1 MPALQLNPDNMVV
14 AGKIKEVLEQRI
26 GSDRF
31 CMWFGN
37 RVQFLFDG
45 DQLSVVVEGEFA
57 RERLRRNY
65 FRAIESAAAETLQ
78 RLVTVCLVLPGER
91 DGMLTAGVSSDD
103 AIDHSREMQPDE
115 FPEATDLSG
124 QDRLD
129 RPMKSLPVRHA
140 SVADRSPGE
149 RRGGGP
155 APLYQ
160 FAMAS
165 ATEPRHSQR
174 VSNFSNQGTTSKMQ
188 PVYDRN
194 EPAGTAS
201 PKRNQLRR
209 PSLRVLS
216 EPTTPDAVS
225 ANPPIAMATAPESSS
240 RNTAAVSAAVAAP
253 QLAGQV
259 SVDSGAASGR
269 PGRTTSSRQAS
280 PSSAA
285 RRSAPTTRSVK
296 GGPETAAAHAPA
308 QQQGALT
315 FANFV
320 SGTSNTLATTAAKL
334 LAGEPIGS
342 APLCF
347 WGATGTGKTHL
358 LSAIRHELR
367 SRYRLGRVLMMSA
380 EEFTNDFLSCVRG
393 TGLPAFRKRYRDV
406 DALLIDNVQF
416 LGGKN
421 ATVREMMYTID
432 TILSRRRPL
441 VMAADRPPLEIT
453 GLSSDLAGRM
463 SSGLVCG
470 INPLDLE
477 LRRNL
482 LRVHAQRSYL
492 PWDEETI
499 ELLAQRISGDG
510 RAVQGIVQ
518 MVSML
523 QRMYRRMP
531 TLDEIVSQAG
541 ELLQRGPK
549 VVALADVEKA
559 VCTAFGLTANELR
572 SDSKSRNVSQPRILA
587 MYLSRQHTTAA
598 FAEIGRYY
606 GDRNHSTVIAAH
618 RRVEDWIKLG
628 QAVGGR
634 GPKNLKVQDAIAA
647 VENLLRIG

>member
-1 MPALQLNPDNMVV
+1 MPALHQNPDNMAV

-31 CMWFGN
+31 GLWFGQ
-37 RVQFLFDG
+37 RVSFCFDG
-45 DQLSVVVEGEFA
+45 QRLVVIVDGEFA

-78 RLVTVCLVLPGER
+78 RLVEVSLVLPSEQ
-91 DGMLTAGVSSDD
+91 DAMLALAGTD
-103 AIDHSREMQPDE
+103 
-115 FPEATDLSG
+115 PEATPDASANAQAEVIAAANEGDIGAGEDIRVNRSVQPIGRGGQRSPYGDARLEPRRLADSGSDILPADDSPADGSLGGHLPAESGLSRQEQG
-124 QDRLD
+124 E
-129 RPMKSLPVRHA
+129 RPMKSTSSLA
-140 SVADRSPGE
+140 
-149 RRGGGP
+149 GGP
-155 APLYQ
+155 RPSRHGVRPAAADGPQPLSQ
-160 FAMAS
+160 LALRS

-174 VSNFSNQGTTSKMQ
+174 ISSNSLSGTTPSMQ
-188 PVYDRN
+188 PASDRTDF
-194 EPAGTAS
+194 AGQPQAGGATDRK
-201 PKRNQLRR
+201 PLRR
-209 PSLRVLS
+209 TPPS
-216 EPTTPDAVS
+216 P
-225 ANPPIAMATAPESSS
+225 
-240 RNTAAVSAAVAAP
+240 
-253 QLAGQV
+253 
-259 SVDSGAASGR
+259 
-269 PGRTTSSRQAS
+269 
-280 PSSAA
+280 
-285 RRSAPTTRSVK
+285 
-296 GGPETAAAHAPA
+296 AHAPA
-308 QQQGALT
+308 HSTARRNDALT

-320 SGTSNTLATTAAKL
+320 CGTSNTLAQTAATL
-334 LAGEPIGS
+334 LANEPVGA

-367 SRYRLGRVLMMSA
+367 SRHRLGRVLLMSA

-421 ATVREMMYTID
+421 ATVREMLYTID
-432 TILSRRRPL
+432 TILQRHRPL
-441 VMAADRPPLEIT
+441 VMAADRPPLEIP
-453 GLSSDLAGRM
+453 GLSADLAGRM

-477 LRRNL
+477 LRRSL
-482 LRVHAQRSYL
+482 LRIQAQHSYL

-499 ELLAQRISGDG
+499 ELIAQRIPGDG

-531 TLDEIVSQAG
+531 TLDEIAAHAG
-541 ELLQRGPK
+541 ESLQSGPK
-549 VVALADVEKA
+549 AVALADVEKA
-559 VCTAFGLTANELR
+559 ICTAFGLTSAELR
-572 SDSKSRNVSQPRILA
+572 SNSKARNISDPRILA

-618 RRVEDWIKLG
+618 RRAEDWIKSG
-628 QAVGGR
+628 KAVGGR
-634 GPKNLKVQDAIAA
+634 GRKNLLVQDAIAA